1 MSIRRRLVGL
11 VTATALLVS
20 AAPALATDTQPLALY
35 VNGREL
41 FLPQV
46 PILKENRVL
55 VPMRAYL
62 ESLGAEVGWEP
73 PDLVTAALGG
83 RTVQLRIG
91 EQTAL
96 VDGRSVPLDVPAQ
109 LIEDRTYVPL
119 RFLSEGLGAT
129 VEYDGEAAA
138 VTVQTAPPGQL
149 EVIDGPL
156 NVRQS
161 PSTSSPILMTVP
173 LGTRLEIVT
182 EEPGSEWTEVLLPGG
197 LRGWVA
203 NRYTRTL
210 GSQPVVEPFLPIL
223 EQRAFLQAGGQ
234 CVGAV
239 PIIADLTLVPLAET
253 MRALGGSLE
262 RTEDGAGMR
271 ARLSGRELMLVP
283 GSVEGWLDGQ
293 LRILTAAPV
302 VVGGRPFVAARD
314 VADIF
319 GLPLSWSDATHTVTI
334 GEAGTVCNPPA
345 AAKAY
350 IMMDAA
356 TGAVLSEYN
365 ARDPLYIASTTK
377 IMTALLA
384 VERGNPNSVVTVS
397 STAASQP
404 GTSVYLR
411 AGEQRTLGELLYGLM
426 LVSGNDAAVAIAE
439 HISGSEESFAWLMN
453 QRAAELGARNTY
465 FVTAS
470 GLDDWVDPYSTA
482 EDLAAIAQHALQNP
496 RFRSYMYPTQAVIP
510 GPWGNRQ
517 LTNSNLFTLRYPG
530 ATGVK
535 NGWTEK
541 AAYTLVASAWR
552 DGREVLLVL
561 LGAPTRTE
569 LYSQAYNLMD
579 HGFILAGQSWLLN

>member
-1 MSIRRRLVGL
+1 MGL
-11 VTATALLVS
+11 VTAAALLVS
-20 AAPALATDTQPLALY
+20 ATPALATESQPLALY

-41 FLPQV
+41 YLPQV

-73 PDLVTAALGG
+73 PDLVSATLGSN
-83 RTVQLRIG
+83 TVQLRIG
-91 EQTAL
+91 GQTAT
-96 VDGRSVPLDVPAQ
+96 VNGRSVALDVPAQ
-109 LIEDRTYVPL
+109 LIADRTYVPL

-129 VEYDGEAAA
+129 VEYHGDTAS
-138 VTVQTAPPGQL
+138 VTVETAPPGQL

-156 NVRQS
+156 NIRQS

-182 EEPGSEWTEVLLPGG
+182 EEPGAEWTEVMLPGG
-197 LRGWVA
+197 IHGWVA

-210 GSQPVVEPFLPIL
+210 GSQPVVEPFLPLL

-239 PIIADLTLVPLAET
+239 PIIAGMTLIPLEDT
-253 MRALGGSLE
+253 MRALGGTLE
-262 RTEDGAGMR
+262 RTADGAGLL
-271 ARLSGRELMLVP
+271 ATLNGRQLRLVP
-283 GSVEGWLDGQ
+283 GSFESRLDGQ
-293 LRILTAAPV
+293 VRTLAAAPV
-302 VVGGRPFVAARD
+302 VVGGRPFIAARD
-314 VADIF
+314 LAEAF
-319 GLPLSWSDATHTVTI
+319 NLPLTWSDATRTATI
-334 GEAGTVCNPPA
+334 GAAGTVCNPA
-345 AAKAY
+345 ASAQAY
-350 IMMDAA
+350 IMLDAA

-365 ARDPLYIASTTK
+365 ARDPLFIASTTK

-384 VERGNPNSVVTVS
+384 VERGNPNAVVTVS
-397 STAASQP
+397 SNAASQP

-439 HISGSEESFAWLMN
+439 YLSGSEENFARLMN

-482 EDLAAIAQHALQNP
+482 EDLATIAQHALQNP
-496 RFRSYMYPTQAVIP
+496 RFRSYMYPTRATIP
-510 GPWGNRQ
+510 GPWGDRL

-569 LYSQAYNLMD
+569 VYSQAYSLMD
-579 HGFILAGQSWLLN
+579 HGFVLAGQSWLLK

>member
-1 MSIRRRLVGL
+1 LSISKRLVGL

-20 AAPALATDTQPLALY
+20 AAPALGAEAQPLSLY

-41 FLPQV
+41 YLPQV

-73 PDLVTAALGG
+73 PDLVTATLGD
-83 RTVQLRIG
+83 RTVRLRIG
-91 EQTAL
+91 EQSAT
-96 VDGRSVPLDVPAQ
+96 VNGRSVALDVPAQ
-109 LIEDRTYVPL
+109 LIADRTYVPL

-129 VEYDGEAAA
+129 VEYHGDTFA
-138 VTVQTAPPGQL
+138 VTVETALPGQL

-161 PSTSSPILMTVP
+161 PSTSAPILMTVP
-173 LGTRLEIVT
+173 LGTRLEIVS
-182 EEPGSEWTEVLLPGG
+182 EEPGAEWTEVLLPGG
-197 LRGWVA
+197 VHGWVA

-210 GSQPVVEPFLPIL
+210 GSQPVVEPFLPLL
-223 EQRAFLQAGGQ
+223 EQRAFLEAGGQ

-239 PIIADLTLVPLAET
+239 PVIAGMTLVPLEET
-253 MRALGGSLE
+253 MRALGGTLE
-262 RTEDGAGMR
+262 QAADGASLR
-271 ARLSGRELMLVP
+271 ATLAGRHLTLVP
-283 GSVEGWLDGQ
+283 GSVEASLDGRART
-293 LRILTAAPV
+293 LAAAPV
-302 VVGGRPFVAARD
+302 VIGGRPFVAARD
-314 VADIF
+314 VADSF
-319 GLPLSWSDATHTVTI
+319 GLPLAWSDTTHTVTI
-334 GEAGTVCNPPA
+334 GASGTVCNPSA
-345 AAKAY
+345 SALAY
-350 IMMDAA
+350 IMLDAA

-365 ARDPLYIASTTK
+365 ARSPLFIASTTK

-397 STAASQP
+397 SNAASQP

-411 AGEQRTLGELLYGLM
+411 AGEQRTLNELLYGLM

-439 HISGSEESFAWLMN
+439 HISGSEEAFARLMN

-482 EDLAAIAQHALQNP
+482 EDLAIIAQHALQNP
-496 RFRSYMYPTQAVIP
+496 RFRSYMYVTQTTIP
-510 GPWGNRQ
+510 GPWGNRT

-569 LYSQAYNLMD
+569 LYSQAYSLMD
-579 HGFILAGQSWLLN
+579 HGFVLAGQSWLLN